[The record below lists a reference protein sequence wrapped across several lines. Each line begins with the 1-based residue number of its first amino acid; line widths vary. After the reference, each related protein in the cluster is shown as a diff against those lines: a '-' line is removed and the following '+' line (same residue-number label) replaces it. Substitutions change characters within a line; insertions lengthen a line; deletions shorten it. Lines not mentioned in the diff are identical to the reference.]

1 MAKRLKE
8 HVEESPLLMIFR
20 TGSVLIVG
28 HCNEEVLYS
37 VYEFLK
43 KIFITEYQTISQN
56 INLVQKK
63 KKNISKIRKRKIKV
77 PIDN

>member
-1 MAKRLKE
+1 
-8 HVEESPLLMIFR
+8 MIFR